1 MVKKDRKTHLDFVI
15 DKLTNSIQN
24 TVSGDS
30 FQTEVSTFTMKDS
43 KQATKKNLWKFN
55 WKQELSNNSR
65 EVYKLTIVNNPDIIQ
80 GLISFTLKSDHIYM
94 NLIESAPFN
103 LGRNKIY
110 EGVAGNLV
118 AFACKVAFQR
128 GFDGFLSFTA
138 KTKLI
143 EHYEMTLGAYHF
155 GNHLMILETKASSI
169 LVEKYFKNL

>member
-1 MVKKDRKTHLDFVI
+1 MKKDRKTHLDFVI

-30 FQTEVSTFTMKDS
+30 FQTEVSTFTMKDL

-143 EHYEMTLGAYHF
+143 EHYEKTLGAYHF

>member
-1 MVKKDRKTHLDFVI
+1 MKKGKKNLLDFII
-15 DKLTNSIQN
+15 DKLTNSIEN

-30 FQTEVSTFTMKDS
+30 FQTEVSTFTTKDL
-43 KQATKKNLWKFN
+43 KQCTKKNGWQFN
-55 WKQELSNNSR
+55 WKQELANNNR

-80 GLISFTLKSDHIYM
+80 GLISFTIKFDHIYM
-94 NLIESAPFN
+94 DLIESAPFN

-118 AFACKVAFQR
+118 AFACKVSFQR
-128 GFDGFLSFTA
+128 GFEGFLSFTA

-143 EHYEMTLGAYHF
+143 EHYEKTLGAYHF

-169 LVEKYFKNL
+169 LVEKYFKNV